1 MTQQWVDSN
10 LVPDAPNYI
19 GRIPNSER
27 KTGGCDYLCPKRSTH
42 SDLNWTVWTYKG
54 VSVGGWAMFDYYSTV
69 AQVDPATS
77 TARAL
82 LAAWTT
88 PLTLWRLQGQNENS
102 YLNTSLIEAYSAQMK
117 AP

>member
-1 MTQQWVDSN
+1 MS
-10 LVPDAPNYI
+10 PDAPNYI
-19 GRIPNSER
+19 GEFQIPSANPADVTTYV
-27 KTGGCDYLCPKRSTH
+27 KALNAFG
-42 SDLNWTVWTYKG
+42 LNWTVWTYKG

-117 AP
+117 GP